1 MNGTE
6 VQRYTYYVESSQRSS
21 GTNTNFT
28 INVKNILT
36 LQAKRGR
43 WALVMH
49 SITIPFSFNQLDS
62 TINVLQV
69 RVADA
74 TGNTKTG
81 NLTFTTGNYT
91 ALSILD
97 ELKTQLIKFC
107 QISSGSYVGY
117 TPVPA
122 FTYNQNTG
130 FTTLFL
136 TSGYTM
142 QFYFSLNT
150 KLGGFFGFITDQT
163 ISAVLFATSTQIVC
177 TNPVNVLYLRSG
189 SLVQFNNREF
199 IVQKDDVSDI
209 IYRVPIG
216 TQVGTYIHQLYT
228 TDPFYVTNNNITS
241 FNFYLTNNLNY
252 NDISLQNLPW
262 SFKFSMIEYQMP
274 MFDPLIP
281 IVSMNPIQSKK
292 EIDELKNKYEKELE
306 KLLKYKE
313 ILTKQS

>member
-1 MNGTE
+1 
-6 VQRYTYYVESSQRSS
+6 
-21 GTNTNFT
+21 
-28 INVKNILT
+28 
-36 LQAKRGR
+36 
-43 WALVMH
+43 
-49 SITIPFSFNQLDS
+49 
-62 TINVLQV
+62 
-69 RVADA
+69 
-74 TGNTKTG
+74 
-81 NLTFTTGNYT
+81 
-91 ALSILD
+91 
-97 ELKTQLIKFC
+97 
-107 QISSGSYVGY
+107 
-117 TPVPA
+117 
-122 FTYNQNTG
+122 
-130 FTTLFL
+130 
-136 TSGYTM
+136 M
-142 QFYFSLNT
+142 QFYFSLNI

-189 SLVQFNNREF
+189 SLIQFNNREF

-274 MFDPLIP
+274 LFDPLIP
-281 IVSMNPIQSKK
+281 IVSMNPIQSKN